1 MSEEKVTCEIA
12 SITFFN
18 GTSLELKEGDIVV
31 FTGPNNAGKTQ
42 CLRDIE
48 TICRGTQTAR
58 TLLVQ
63 DIKITKHNAD
73 RLHDYLQKQGFVHD
87 NCMGEDEY
95 HILGD
100 HEEVR
105 AVEAF
110 KNTTRLGGA
119 FKFFVSKLNTA
130 SRLSLCEEK
139 VEKPREQGIY
149 LSPMQCVVHDK
160 LFRNKLSDIFFKAFG
175 QHLVPDN
182 IEDKSTTLCIG
193 EPVMTSG
200 RVVEMSEELNYF
212 RQQLSSLP
220 RVVSQGDGV
229 KSFIGI
235 VMELMMEIYSIFTID
250 EPEAFLHPPHARVLG
265 REMVSL
271 LSPHRQLF
279 LATHSSDLIKG
290 LLETGHDR
298 VKIVRIDRSGDKADV
313 NVLKKETFDEIWND
327 PILRHSNIM
336 DGLFHKKV
344 VICESDSDC
353 KFYSVLLSHISEKE
367 GRYPEILF
375 VHSGSKQRLYVL
387 VEALKKLNVDTK
399 VVPDID
405 ILNQTEN
412 IRILFESCGGNW
424 NQGIAD
430 AHKMIALSMPT
441 QPEFHTRQEIKEQLN
456 AILDKSADDDVRKE
470 DLDKMSKVLKQKSKW
485 SAFKEGGI
493 NTLQGDALNSLLFLL
508 GEFAK
513 VGLHPVPCGQLESF
527 IPSIT
532 LHGPKWV
539 NAVLE
544 NYPDLDD
551 PVYDNAK
558 TFIRSFV

>member
-1 MSEEKVTCEIA
+1 M
-12 SITFFN
+12 
-18 GTSLELKEGDIVV
+18 
-31 FTGPNNAGKTQ
+31 
-42 CLRDIE
+42 
-48 TICRGTQTAR
+48 
-58 TLLVQ
+58 
-63 DIKITKHNAD
+63 
-73 RLHDYLQKQGFVHD
+73 HD

-95 HILGD
+95 HILGA

-119 FKFFVSKLNTA
+119 FKFFVSRLNTA

-212 RQQLSSLP
+212 RHKLSSLP
-220 RVVSQGDGV
+220 RVASQGDGV

-235 VMELMMEIYSIFTID
+235 VMELMMEIYSIFLID

-279 LATHSSDLIKG
+279 LATHSSDIIKG

-313 NVLKKETFDEIWND
+313 NVLKKETFDEIWKD

-412 IRILFESCGGNW
+412 R
-424 NQGIAD
+424 
-430 AHKMIALSMPT
+430 
-441 QPEFHTRQEIKEQLN
+441 
-456 AILDKSADDDVRKE
+456 
-470 DLDKMSKVLKQKSKW
+470 
-485 SAFKEGGI
+485 
-493 NTLQGDALNSLLFLL
+493 
-508 GEFAK
+508 
-513 VGLHPVPCGQLESF
+513 
-527 IPSIT
+527 
-532 LHGPKWV
+532 
-539 NAVLE
+539 
-544 NYPDLDD
+544 
-551 PVYDNAK
+551 
-558 TFIRSFV
+558 